1 MRGLPQSVHIIDR
14 QKSVFVHG
22 IAVIRI
28 PNHQRVNPV
37 KLRDQHLQYAKRV
50 HGSQRM
56 CRVRPQQYFAQRV
69 PKIRALRDVNR
80 QRGQRVGDAV
90 FSGLRKHV
98 PMRGHQR
105 EDAQNRA
112 GVVEL
117 RPRNN
122 VDAPLVEQEVG
133 PGNRRAPPA
142 KLLVKAH
149 RRGQMFHQQSRPAID
164 DPRMAIIC
172 PHPVSRIGRAARF
185 QADRLRCRF
194 VL

>member
-1 MRGLPQSVHIIDR
+1 MFAGAPRLARVVQQQRQQEQIQPVNLRQQLRQPLLIVMRGLPQSVHIIDR

-122 VDAPLVEQEVG
+122 VDAPLVE
-133 PGNRRAPPA
+133 
-142 KLLVKAH
+142 
-149 RRGQMFHQQSRPAID
+149 
-164 DPRMAIIC
+164 
-172 PHPVSRIGRAARF
+172 
-185 QADRLRCRF
+185 
-194 VL
+194 